1 MKGISPCLTRS
12 RAGSGGFWLSW
23 QNRFMTT
30 NEIIK
35 LMGVWP
41 DDVPENVVS
50 DRTLRL
56 IAGNAIVVPVL
67 ARLLQALLQA
77 TGM

>member
-1 MKGISPCLTRS
+1 
-12 RAGSGGFWLSW
+12 
-23 QNRFMTT
+23 MTT

-41 DDVPENVVS
+41 GDVPENVVS

>member
-1 MKGISPCLTRS
+1 
-12 RAGSGGFWLSW
+12 
-23 QNRFMTT
+23 MTT
-30 NEIIK
+30 SEIIK

-41 DDVPENVVS
+41 DDIPNNVVS

-67 ARLLQALLQA
+67 ARLLQALMQA
-77 TGM
+77 SGM